1 MKNTSLVDDNEEQF
15 FFNARKGYMINK
27 YQTMKSLRGIKIKPT
42 KGSDKQYYVDF
53 AGVFKVLTKRAFKN
67 NNLSQFKVTN
77 KKLKDKLKKG
87 WDHTSSNDVKK
98 KKNRTSKDL
107 IT

>member
-1 MKNTSLVDDNEEQF
+1 
-15 FFNARKGYMINK
+15 MINK

-67 NNLSQFKVTN
+67 NNLTQYKVTN

-87 WDHTSSNDVKK
+87 WDQSTVDVKK
-98 KKNRTSKDL
+98 KKSRTSKDL